1 MVKHIVLFKLAE
13 EAEGNNKSR
22 NAEIIKERLEALK
35 AIIPYLRKIKVNI
48 NSADAPAGNYDIL
61 LDTEFDN
68 MDDMK
73 AYAVHPDH
81 LKVVEFIGKV
91 RTDRAAI
98 DYEF

>member
-35 AIIPYLRKIKVNI
+35 AIIPYLRKIEVNI
-48 NSADAPAGNYDIL
+48 NSVDAPAGNYDIL

-68 MDDMK
+68 MADMK